1 MNGRIIERVLILIL
15 LTFAWSAGGCAST
28 ADRERTTLRVL
39 SWNIHHG
46 EGSDGDFDLARIA
59 RTIQDLN
66 VDLVALQ
73 EVDRTTGRS
82 GWRDQALEIASL
94 ADMHHVYGPA
104 MPYDRGEYGEAIL
117 SRWPI
122 LRSENVQLPK
132 ISGSEPRALLVAEID
147 TPIVGRVRFGATH
160 LAHDAANDRLEQAR
174 IILNELNDGLMPTI
188 LAGDLNAEPDDPPL
202 RLLLGYF
209 EDSHAANPRP
219 TFPAIDPDRRI
230 DYILTSPNDGWRVI
244 SFEVISGFV
253 ASDHCLVITELTQEP

>member
-1 MNGRIIERVLILIL
+1 MNGCLVDRVLIAIL
-15 LTFAWSAGGCAST
+15 LTLTWCGAGCASST
-28 ADRERTTLRVL
+28 DRERTTLRVL

-46 EGSDGDFDLARIA
+46 EGSDGEFDLVRIA
-59 RTIQDLN
+59 QMIRALN

-94 ADMHHVYGPA
+94 ADMHHVYGSA

-122 LRSENVQLPK
+122 RRSENVQLPR
-132 ISGSEPRALLVAEID
+132 ISGSEPRALLIAEVD
-147 TPIVGRVRFGATH
+147 TPIAGRVRFGATH

-174 IILNELNDGLMPTI
+174 IILNELNDGSLPTI
-188 LAGDLNAEPDDPPL
+188 LAGDLNAGPDDPPL

-209 EDSHAANPRP
+209 ADTHAENPRP
-219 TFPAIDPDRRI
+219 P
-230 DYILTSPNDGWRVI
+230 
-244 SFEVISGFV
+244 
-253 ASDHCLVITELTQEP
+253 